1 MVMVPRR
8 LRGVSSRLALDPFGR
23 QVVIVTTPSP
33 QLSVGEWFL
42 VVDPTVFGL
51 LPTRTG
57 RSATARELAWNRR
70 DAPYESNRRPPPKPE
85 VPDEE
90 LAEAEAIRLARLE
103 QQREPVHLVS
113 AAA

>member
-1 MVMVPRR
+1 
-8 LRGVSSRLALDPFGR
+8 VSSRLALDPLGR

-70 DAPYESNRRPPPKPE
+70 DAPYESNRDRRHMHLPTPE